1 MLAKISDLLFGCRH
15 KHHSFPITKR
25 SGQRRS
31 GASLPT
37 GTYIVCLDCGKE
49 FPYDWQ
55 HMRVLSSGEKRTAAI
70 PAAVGQRA
78 A

>member
-1 MLAKISDLLFGCRH
+1 MLAKISDILFGCRH

-31 GASLPT
+31 GAAMAT

-55 HMRVLSSGEKRTAAI
+55 QMKVISSDQKSAAVI
-70 PAAVGQRA
+70 PATVGHRA